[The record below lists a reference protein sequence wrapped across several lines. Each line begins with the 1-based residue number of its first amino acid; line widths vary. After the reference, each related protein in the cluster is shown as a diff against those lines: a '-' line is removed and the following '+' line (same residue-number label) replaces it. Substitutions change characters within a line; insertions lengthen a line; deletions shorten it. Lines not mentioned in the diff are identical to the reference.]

1 MKRTRPSAARAK
13 KVWDLALLASSTS
26 WKYAENIFV
35 DIVIVYILPAPD
47 RAGRGPAADRG
58 GVRGAVLPRLLLLRP
73 TAGDTDL

>member
-35 DIVIVYILPAPD
+35 DIVYFPLPTPD

-73 TAGDTDL
+73 TAGDTGL